1 MLSGV
6 MHVFK
11 HPLYKLISYD
21 ARETDR
27 VFVGIDLSH
36 RHSNSVICFS
46 VIFGT
51 GMPIY
56 HRKYKARKDE
66 SIDNRYYQDFLNRFC
81 HWCSVNNLYCHE
93 IVVLR
98 DGRFFEKENVKLF
111 GCLEEYCD
119 RLFVTNLSKYQNPV
133 FSPSEKLN
141 FRIPTTAYI
150 KINDHESFLLPAN
163 EDKGTVSHST
173 RLKVVYSNTKEE
185 NLDHLS
191 KLLLEQ
197 SYTTRLGI
205 KGSKYPSPIY
215 WADGVASVKNG
226 NLKFDGLPE
235 VRQIQLPN

>member
-1 MLSGV
+1 M
-6 MHVFK
+6 
-11 HPLYKLISYD
+11 
-21 ARETDR
+21 
-27 VFVGIDLSH
+27 
-36 RHSNSVICFS
+36 
-46 VIFGT
+46 
-51 GMPIY
+51 
-56 HRKYKARKDE
+56 
-66 SIDNRYYQDFLNRFC
+66 
-81 HWCSVNNLYCHE
+81 
-93 IVVLR
+93 
-98 DGRFFEKENVKLF
+98 KLF

-133 FSPSEKLN
+133 FSPSEKLD
-141 FRIPTTAYI
+141 FRIPNTAYI
-150 KINDHESFLLPAN
+150 KINEHESFLLPAN

-173 RLKVVYSNTKEE
+173 RLKVVYSNTEEE